1 MATLTPPQTSVSQ
14 AQDYTPRSARERYRQ
29 NVYFQDGIV
38 LSSVL
43 VSLLYLILATSL
55 DAAGYVEN
63 MSLLVP
69 VTLGALALGFLM
81 SFSRF
86 DGFFALSHSMF
97 TGLAW
102 ILYLMSGQVT
112 PEEVAPFIS
121 NGIPEIQATAYFVLL
136 RWLNWI
142 DAAINNVASNDNY
155 IFIFE
160 MCFLLWWLTY
170 LGVWSIMRYGY
181 TWRAIVPAGIVLL
194 VNTYYA
200 PQSIL
205 GFLVVFCLIAMLLF
219 VRTNL
224 AEQQLRWRDQRIHYS
239 PDVTFDFLRN
249 GLAYSVVIVALA
261 WIVPGLGRNVE
272 VRAVLDPLNQQ
283 WEETSQRM
291 NRLYQGLNRQ
301 TRPAASNFGRSLALG
316 GARNVG
322 SGSVFHVSAIRARYW
337 RAVVYDTYTGRQWIN
352 TTEEEENFAAQEPL
366 AANLWA
372 ARELLTQTVTLMGPS
387 AGMIFAA
394 PDMVSINLPVEAGLR
409 PLPLTT
415 EDGEPVFEVTSARSR
430 QGMEAGDTYTV
441 VSAQTMITQRELQ
454 EAGTDYPDA
463 IRETYLQLPEDFS
476 PRVASEAISITRGLP
491 NAFAQARAIE
501 TYLRQIPYN
510 DNIAAPPPDRD
521 PVEYFLYDIRE
532 GYCDYYATAM
542 VVMLRSLGIPA
553 RAVSGYAEGAYDE
566 ESRLYYVT
574 ERDAHT
580 WVEVFFLGYGW
591 IEFEPTAGE
600 TQLNRPTGED
610 ASETNLLP
618 ENYDPSLS
626 APFSEDPFLDE
637 QMAMD
642 PGAVLPEDDGFT
654 LEDAAELTTDNWWF
668 WIIMPIVLG
677 LGFWFIRR
685 AQVNGPAGFE
695 PELPSIFY
703 ARLQRWAERLGIGV
717 PSSHTPYE
725 QAQHFS
731 RALPEGRAPITSIT
745 EHYVRYRFSRRAMPV
760 EVHRN
765 AVPPAPVAH
774 TVSESSNGTL
784 TQDWQLLQ
792 PLLWKTWLRRIFR
805 LGPRQADG
813 HFALRERKQPEA

>member
-1 MATLTPPQTSVSQ
+1 
-14 AQDYTPRSARERYRQ
+14 
-29 NVYFQDGIV
+29 
-38 LSSVL
+38 
-43 VSLLYLILATSL
+43 
-55 DAAGYVEN
+55 
-63 MSLLVP
+63 
-69 VTLGALALGFLM
+69 LGALVLGFLM

-112 PEEVAPFIS
+112 PEEIAPFIS

-205 GFLVVFCLIAMLLF
+205 GFLVVFCLVAMLLF

-224 AEQQLRWRDQRIHYS
+224 AEQQLRWREQRIHFS

-249 GLAYSVVIVALA
+249 GLAYSIVIVALA
-261 WIVPGLGRNVE
+261 WIIPGLGRSVE
-272 VRAVLDPLNQQ
+272 VRSVLDPINQQ

-301 TRPAASNFGRSLALG
+301 TRPAASTFGDTLSLG

-322 SGSVFHVSAIRARYW
+322 DAMVFHVSAIRARYW
-337 RAVVYDTYTGRQWIN
+337 RAVVYDTYTGRQWLN
-352 TTEEEENFAAQEPL
+352 TADIEETFDVGEQISTAGWQLREP
-366 AANLWA
+366 
-372 ARELLTQTVTLMGPS
+372 LTQTITLLAPS
-387 AGMIFAA
+387 SGMIFAA
-394 PDMVSINLPVEAGLR
+394 PDILSINVPVEAELR
-409 PLPLTT
+409 ELPYAS
-415 EDGEPVFEVTSARSR
+415 EEGMPFYEVTSARARS
-430 QGMEAGDTYTV
+430 GMEANDSYVV
-441 VSAQTMITQRELQ
+441 VSAQTMVTERALN
-454 EAGTDYPDA
+454 EASTEYPEE
-463 IRETYLQLPEDFS
+463 IMRTYLQLPENFPQRIAD
-476 PRVASEAISITRGLP
+476 EAAAITANQTTAYGK
-491 NAFAQARAIE
+491 ARAIE
-501 TYLRQIPYN
+501 TYLRSIPYN
-510 DNIAAPPPDRD
+510 DDIPAPPPDRD

-532 GYCDYYATAM
+532 GYCDYYATSM

-553 RAVSGYAEGAYDE
+553 RAVSGYAEGRYDE

-580 WVEVFFLGYGW
+580 WVEVFFPGYGW

-600 TQLNRPTGED
+600 TQLNRPSGNDITGDPLFPED
-610 ASETNLLP
+610 L
-618 ENYDPSLS
+618 
-626 APFSEDPFLDE
+626 
-637 QMAMD
+637 D
-642 PGAVLPEDDGFT
+642 PGASSAMPMEPMMDEMMNPEEGVTLPEDTNFT

-668 WIIMPIVLG
+668 WALVTPIVLG
-677 LGFWFIRR
+677 AGLWFVYRTRIS
-685 AQVNGPAGFE
+685 APSGFE

-703 ARLQRWAERLGIGV
+703 ERLQRWAERLGLSA
-717 PSSHTPYE
+717 PASHTPYE
-725 QAQHFS
+725 QAQHLS
-731 RALPEGRAPITSIT
+731 RALPEGREPITSIT
-745 EHYVRYRFSRRAMPV
+745 EQYVRYRFSRRAMPATA
-760 EVHRN
+760 N
-765 AVPPAPVAH
+765 NSPIPPASVSYA
-774 TVSESSNGTL
+774 VSESNNGTL

-792 PLLWKTWLRRIFR
+792 PLLWKKWLHRIFSLRR
-805 LGPRQADG
+805 
-813 HFALRERKQPEA
+813 RENDSRFSLTKGKSPTD

>member
-1 MATLTPPQTSVSQ
+1 MATLTATQSSVSQ
-14 AQDYTPRSARERYRQ
+14 APAIVQRSARERYRQ

-38 LSSVL
+38 LTGVL
-43 VSLLYLILATSL
+43 TGLLYLILATSL

-63 MSLLVP
+63 MALLVP

-112 PEEVAPFIS
+112 PEEIAPFIS

-142 DAAINNVASNDNY
+142 DALINNVASNDNY

-181 TWRAIVPAGIVLL
+181 TWRAIIPAGIVLL

-261 WIVPGLGRNVE
+261 WIVPGLGRNVQ
-272 VRAVLDPLNQQ
+272 VRAVLDPINQQ
-283 WEETSQRM
+283 WEATSQRM

-301 TRPAASNFGRSLALG
+301 TRPAASTFGDTLSLG

-322 SGSVFHVSAIRARYW
+322 DSIVFHVSATRARYW
-337 RAVVYDTYTGRQWIN
+337 RAVVYDTYTGRQWLS
-352 TTEEEENFAAQEPL
+352 TEEDEANFDANEIVSAVPWALREP
-366 AANLWA
+366 
-372 ARELLTQTVTLMGPS
+372 LTQTITLLAPS
-387 AGMIFAA
+387 GGMIFAA
-394 PDMVSINLPVEAGLR
+394 PDILSVSLPIAAGMRELPVTDA
-409 PLPLTT
+409 
-415 EDGEPVFEVTSARSR
+415 DGTPIYEVTSARTR
-430 QGMEAGDTYTV
+430 RGLEANDSYVV
-441 VSAQTMITQRELQ
+441 VSAQTMITERALQ
-454 EAGTDYPDA
+454 EAGTEYPQGVLQA
-463 IRETYLQLPEDFS
+463 YLQLPENFS
-476 PRVASEAISITRGLP
+476 QRVADEAATVTA
-491 NAFAQARAIE
+491 NQTTAFGKARTLE
-501 TYLRQIPYN
+501 TFLRSIPYN
-510 DNIAAPPPDRD
+510 DDIAAPPPDSD

-553 RAVSGYAEGAYDE
+553 RTVSGYAEGRYDE

-580 WVEVFFLGYGW
+580 WVEVYFPGYGW

-600 TQLNRPTGED
+600 TQLNRPTGNDLTGDPLFPED
-610 ASETNLLP
+610 LDPSAGSVFPQDPFEDEMMNPEGGALLP
-618 ENYDPSLS
+618 EDTT
-626 APFSEDPFLDE
+626 FLD
-637 QMAMD
+637 
-642 PGAVLPEDDGFT
+642 
-654 LEDAAELTTDNWWF
+654 DAAQLTTDNWWF
-668 WIIMPIVLG
+668 WVVTPILLG
-677 LGFWFIRR
+677 AGLWFVYRTRINPPSGFD
-685 AQVNGPAGFE
+685 
-695 PELPSIFY
+695 PELPPIFY
-703 ARLQRWAERLGIGV
+703 ERMQRWAERLGISG
-717 PSSHTPYE
+717 PLSHTPYE
-725 QAQHFS
+725 QAQHMS

-745 EHYVRYRFSRRAMPV
+745 EHYVRYRFSRRALPV
-760 EVHRN
+760 SVHRTL
-765 AVPPAPVAH
+765 VPPAPVSYA
-774 TVSESSNGTL
+774 VSESAGGTL

-792 PLLWKTWLRRIFR
+792 PLLWKNWLRKIFR
-805 LGPRQADG
+805 LRRPTNGN
-813 HFALRERKQPEA
+813 HFALQKGKSPTD